1 METRNSKELTQII
14 ESAIDDYRNTFA
26 DCTPIDIQLALK
38 ELEIKYQ

>member
-26 DCTPIDIQLALK
+26 DCTPIDIQLALQTV
-38 ELEIKYQ
+38 LEENQ